1 MHLIGRNS
9 QFLQYVD
16 GLFLLMLSFRVMKSF
31 SIFAYMDWLVTVL
44 SRAFKRLIVFYIL
57 LCPYFICMNF
67 ILFFVSG
74 ANVEEN
80 SSMNKSLITNIRYAL
95 GVGNT
100 ASYFPIS

>member
-1 MHLIGRNS
+1 MIGRNS

-44 SRAFKRLIVFYIL
+44 SRAFKRLVVFYIL

-74 ANVEEN
+74 ANVDEN
-80 SSMNKSLITNIRYAL
+80 SSMNKALITNIRYAL

-100 ASYFPIS
+100 ANYFPIS